1 MTSGRPSWTS
11 ILAIVGVFLAAG
23 PLIGSILITGGGVLF
38 LTFGFG
44 GLPILFVYLLGG
56 VPAAVT
62 GLCSGLA
69 ARAGKV
75 WLYLATATLAGAA
88 VSALSLDPK
97 LTLDAAGGRMGM
109 AGAVAGLICA
119 LLTLRLAGLSLQI
132 PASAKHAVQR
142 WDATTVLL
150 VVLAVVC
157 LTLVALIGL
166 MLFALL

>member
-23 PLIGSILITGGGVLF
+23 PLIGSFLITGGAVIF
-38 LTFGFG
+38 LTVAFG
-44 GLPILFVYLLGG
+44 GLPILFVYLMGG

-69 ARAGKV
+69 ARAGRV
-75 WLYLATATLAGAA
+75 WLYLATATVAGGA
-88 VSALSLDPK
+88 VSALSLGPK
-97 LTLDAAGGRMGM
+97 LILDAAGGRMGM

-132 PASAKHAVQR
+132 PASVKDAVRR
-142 WDATTVLL
+142 WDATTILL
-150 VVLAVVC
+150 VVLTVVC
-157 LTLVALIGL
+157 LTLMVLIGL

>member
-1 MTSGRPSWTS
+1 M
-11 ILAIVGVFLAAG
+11 
-23 PLIGSILITGGGVLF
+23 ITGGAVIF
-38 LTFGFG
+38 LTLVFG

-75 WLYLATATLAGAA
+75 WFYLATATIAGGA
-88 VSALSLDPK
+88 VSALSLGPK
-97 LTLDAAGGRMGM
+97 RILDATGGRMGM

-132 PASAKHAVQR
+132 PASVNDAVRR

-150 VVLAVVC
+150 VVLGGVCMTMVV
-157 LTLVALIGL
+157 LNAL
-166 MLFALL
+166 MLLALL